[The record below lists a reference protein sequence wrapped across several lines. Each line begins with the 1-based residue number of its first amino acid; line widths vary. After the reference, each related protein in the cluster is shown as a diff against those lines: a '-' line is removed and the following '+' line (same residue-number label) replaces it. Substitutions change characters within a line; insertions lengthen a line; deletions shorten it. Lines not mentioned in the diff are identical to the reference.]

1 MERFATLTAVA
12 APIDAPNVD
21 TDRIIPA
28 RFLRYPRSVG
38 YERFL
43 FHDEGAAFVLREPAY
58 REARILVVADNF
70 GCGSSREGAVW
81 AIAGA
86 GVRALVG
93 PSFGDIFAG
102 NCARNGVLAATLAPE
117 VVTDLRRRLRARPGA
132 TMTVDLPAQTVT
144 GPDGAVHRFEIDPYR
159 KTMLEEGLDDIGLT
173 ERHEPAIAAY
183 ERRRR
188 EETPWLP

>member
-1 MERFATLTAVA
+1 MERFSTLTAVA
-12 APIDAPNVD
+12 APIDVPNVD
-21 TDRIIPA
+21 TDQIIPA

-43 FHDEGAAFVLREPAY
+43 FHDQGPDFVLRQPAY
-58 REARILVVADNF
+58 REARILAVADNF

-81 AIAGA
+81 AIKGA
-86 GVRALVG
+86 GVRAIVG
-93 PSFGDIFAG
+93 PSFGDIFFE
-102 NCARNGVLAATLAPE
+102 NCFKNGVLA
-117 VVTDLRRRLRARPGA
+117 VVLPRETVADLRRQLHERPGA
-132 TMTVDLPAQTVT
+132 AVTIDLPGQTVT
-144 GPDGAVHRFEIDPYR
+144 APDGTVHRFEIDPYR

-173 ERHEPAIAAY
+173 ERYEAAIAAY